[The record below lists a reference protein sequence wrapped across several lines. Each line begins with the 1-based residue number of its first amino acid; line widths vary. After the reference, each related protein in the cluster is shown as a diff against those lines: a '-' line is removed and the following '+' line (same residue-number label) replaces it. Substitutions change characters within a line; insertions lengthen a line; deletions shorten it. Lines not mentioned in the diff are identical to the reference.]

1 MQTGVNSRA
10 TKREQTREN
19 ILIAARKCFDAQGYD
34 GTSTREIA
42 KEAGVAEGTI
52 FSHFPTKEELL
63 ISSVGD
69 HLADAIKQ
77 GLHTME
83 PEWCFVDKL
92 MHIASY
98 RFAQIAL
105 QPGLWQV
112 ILQQLVFSPRKGAVK
127 ELMRGSGLI
136 DAVMRLIEDGQ
147 LGGELN
153 PAIEPAAIHKTV
165 IALFLFTIHEHVG
178 AENYDCEDMCAT
190 LRSLLDT
197 QIKGIW
203 LRRPEMAA

>member
-19 ILIAARKCFDAQGYD
+19 ILIAARKCFNAQGYD
-34 GTSTREIA
+34 GASTREIA
-42 KEAGVAEGTI
+42 REAGVAEGTI

-69 HLADAIKQ
+69 HLADAIKL

-105 QPGLWQV
+105 QPGL
-112 ILQQLVFSPRKGAVK
+112 
-127 ELMRGSGLI
+127 
-136 DAVMRLIEDGQ
+136 
-147 LGGELN
+147 
-153 PAIEPAAIHKTV
+153 
-165 IALFLFTIHEHVG
+165 
-178 AENYDCEDMCAT
+178 
-190 LRSLLDT
+190 
-197 QIKGIW
+197 
-203 LRRPEMAA
+203 